1 MKFEEIVQ
9 RLGNLRDCPPVD
21 IPNSVIEP
29 AIGEFHTQYPKS
41 LIMFEEMKKYIPGG
55 IEHMNSIQYPFPI
68 IMNKAEGP
76 YLYDL
81 DGNRFID
88 YLMTS
93 GPCILG
99 HNYPEVRDYII
110 DVLRENGPATGVMC
124 EYELLAAKKICE
136 NFKNVSKVRFYQSGS
151 EANLAMVR
159 IARLYTDKKKIIK
172 VEGSYHGW
180 FDQFCTGLHLPGT
193 GPMFAHGIPPE
204 HYSNTVGVMP
214 NDIEGIKKAIEE
226 NKDNGG
232 VAAIILEACGGDSG
246 TFPPAPGYLEEVRE
260 LCTENDIL
268 LVFDEVVTG
277 FRLGMGGAQDFYGID
292 ADISVLGKIVGHEY
306 PSAGA
311 VGSNDDI
318 MQMILGK
325 GNDKSEVGRKVFTAG
340 TMAGTNLTCAAAYK
354 AIECIEKT
362 NTIEVAGKVADE
374 LVAGLNK
381 IFSDYNLPF
390 FTYNFKSIIQLR
402 MTGFYNVD
410 LTKPEAIAE
419 VLHRRENGAKY
430 QILEMLEGINT
441 LQSIRMYT
449 SLMHDDKEVINTTL
463 KAFENICQKITS
475 KK

>member
-1 MKFEEIVQ
+1 MKYEEIIQ
-9 RLGNLRDCPPVD
+9 RLENLRETPPVD
-21 IPNSVIEP
+21 VSNSVIEP
-29 AIGEFHTQYPKS
+29 AIQEFYKRYPKS
-41 LIMFEEMKKYIPGG
+41 LAMFEEMKKYIPGG

-68 IMNKAEGP
+68 VINKAQGP
-76 YLYDL
+76 YLFDL
-81 DGNRFID
+81 NGNKFID

-99 HNYPEVRDYII
+99 HNYPEVRDYVIE
-110 DVLRENGPATGVMC
+110 VLRENGPATGVMC

-136 NFKNVSKVRFYQSGS
+136 HMENVSKVRFYQSGS
-151 EANLAMVR
+151 EANMAMAR

-180 FDQFCTGLHLPGT
+180 ADQFVTGLHLPGT

-214 NDIEGIKKAIEE
+214 NDIEGIKKAISD
-226 NKDNGG
+226 NKDKGG
-232 VAAIILEACGGDSG
+232 TAAIVLEACGGDSG

-260 LCTENDIL
+260 ICTENDVL

-277 FRLGMGGAQDFYGID
+277 FRLSMGGAQEYYGID

-311 VGSNDDI
+311 VGARDDI

-325 GNDKSEVGRKVFTAG
+325 GGNNSEIGQKVFTAG
-340 TMAGTNLTCAAAYK
+340 TMAGTNLTSAAAYK

-362 NTIEVAGKVADE
+362 NTIEIAGKVADE
-374 LVAGLNK
+374 LSKGLNK
-381 IFSDYNLPF
+381 IFADYKLPF

-402 MTGFYNVD
+402 MSGFYTVD
-410 LTKPEAIAE
+410 LTKPNAIKE
-419 VLHRRENGAKY
+419 VLQRRENAAKY
-430 QILEMLEGINT
+430 QILEALEGINT

-449 SLMHDDKEVINTTL
+449 SLMHNDNKLINDTL
-463 KAFENICQKITS
+463 VGFERICQKLS
-475 KK
+475 K

>member
-1 MKFEEIVQ
+1 MKYNEIVQ
-9 RLGNLRDCPPVD
+9 RLENLRKTPPVD
-21 IPNSVIEP
+21 VPNEVIEP
-29 AIGEFHTQYPKS
+29 AIKEFYAKYPKS
-41 LIMFEEMKKYIPGG
+41 LSMFEEMKKYIPGG

-76 YLYDL
+76 FLYDL
-81 DGNRFID
+81 DGNKYTD

-99 HNYPEVRDYII
+99 HNYPEVRDYVIE
-110 DVLRENGPATGVMC
+110 VLKENGPATGVMC
-124 EYELLAAKKICE
+124 EYELLAAKKICKH
-136 NFKNVSKVRFYQSGS
+136 FKNVSKVRFFQSGS
-151 EANLAMVR
+151 EANLGMAR

-204 HYSNTVGVMP
+204 HYSNTIGVMP
-214 NDIEGIKKAIEE
+214 NDIQGIKKAISD
-226 NKDNGG
+226 NKDKGG
-232 VAAIILEACGGDSG
+232 VAAIVLEACGGDSG
-246 TFPPAPGYLEEVRE
+246 TFPPAPGFLEQVRE
-260 LCTENDIL
+260 ICTDNEIL

-277 FRLGMGGAQDFYGID
+277 FRLGMGGAQEYYGID
-292 ADISVLGKIVGHEY
+292 ADMSVFGKIVGHEY

-311 VGSNDDI
+311 VGANDDI

-325 GNDKSEVGRKVFTAG
+325 GDDNTEVGRKAFVAG
-340 TMAGTNLTCAAAYK
+340 TMAGTNITCAAAYK
-354 AIECIEKT
+354 AIECIERT
-362 NTIEVAGKVADE
+362 NTIEVAAKVADE
-374 LVAGLNK
+374 LVSGLNK
-381 IFSDYNLPF
+381 IFTDYNLPF

-410 LTKPEAIAE
+410 LTKPNAITE

-430 QILEMLEGINT
+430 QILEMLEGIST

-449 SLMHDDKEVINTTL
+449 SLMHNNKEIITNTL
-463 KAFENICQKITS
+463 DGFENICEKLT
-475 KK
+475 